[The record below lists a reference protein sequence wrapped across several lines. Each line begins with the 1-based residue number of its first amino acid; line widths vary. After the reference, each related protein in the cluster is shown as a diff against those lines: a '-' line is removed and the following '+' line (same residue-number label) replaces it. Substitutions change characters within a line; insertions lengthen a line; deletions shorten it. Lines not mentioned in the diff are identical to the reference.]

1 MSTAEAIALP
11 AVESQDEEVQL
22 KEIIEHLSV
31 QQALETTT
39 QQEDEILAQARQS
52 LADLFERER
61 NEHVDAVGSDW
72 DLHKQAIFRPSTARV
87 FFAII

>member
-61 NEHVDAVGSDW
+61 NEHVDAVGSD
-72 DLHKQAIFRPSTARV
+72 
-87 FFAII
+87 

>member
-61 NEHVDAVGSDW
+61 NEHVDVVGSD
-72 DLHKQAIFRPSTARV
+72 
-87 FFAII
+87 